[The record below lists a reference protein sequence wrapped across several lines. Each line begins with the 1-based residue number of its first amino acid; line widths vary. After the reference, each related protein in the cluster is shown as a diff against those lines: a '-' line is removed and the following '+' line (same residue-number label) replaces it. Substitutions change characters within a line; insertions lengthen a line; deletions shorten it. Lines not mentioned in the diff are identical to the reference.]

1 MYLNVTTHQ
10 MHNSKSLH
18 DYVENKMKQNINKY
32 CKDIVSINVTFK
44 KTSGKFRTLILI
56 NNGMGKQQI
65 NSSHA
70 FSSSVYSS
78 FNLAMDRVAK
88 QLRRQKR
95 RICDHKVVMPI
106 RKIVS

>member
-18 DYVENKMKQNINKY
+18 NYVEGKMKQHISKY

-44 KTSGKFRTLILI
+44 KTSGQFRTLILI
-56 NNGMGKQQI
+56 NNGMGNQHI

-70 FSSSVYSS
+70 RSASVYSS
-78 FNLAMDRVAK
+78 FNLAMDKVAK

-95 RICDHKVVMPI
+95 RVCDHKIAMPL